1 MTKNPGKAS
10 EWTNKEIEADSA
22 GYVAARKVEC
32 GDWAE
37 AERDEHL
44 ALERW
49 SRITAEDL
57 DRARVVAHVLPIK
70 DDVWR

>member
-1 MTKNPGKAS
+1 VTKDPRRAS
-10 EWTNKEIEADSA
+10 QWTAREIEADSA
-22 GYVAARKVEC
+22 GYVAVRKVERE
-32 GDWAE
+32 DWAE

-57 DRARVVAHVLPIK
+57 DRARVVGHGLPIK
-70 DDVWR
+70 DDVA

>member
-1 MTKNPGKAS
+1 VTKNPDKAS
-10 EWTNKEIEADSA
+10 QRRAREIEADSA
-22 GYVAARKVEC
+22 GYLIARKFERE
-32 GDWAE
+32 DWAE

-57 DRARVVAHVLPIK
+57 DRARVVSRGFLIK
-70 DDVWR
+70 DY